1 VHQRSRR
8 TYGAP
13 RVHAELR
20 RLNQRCS
27 RKRVARLMRDAGL
40 VGACSPALAAR
51 PPGHRTGTGPGQPAV
66 RPAGPGSGV
75 GRGRDPVPHRPGL
88 ALPRR
93 GHRSLQPPVVGWA
106 MSDRPDTD
114 LVTDALMMAF
124 PRRRPDRRVVH
135 HSDRGAVL
143 YVAGVQP
150 PAHRARPGPVLRIH
164 QRRPRQRRSRGLLG
178 HPQTRARLDPPAHNL
193 VHPDRAT
200 HRRVRPHRGVLQ
212 PRAHPTPPRPPQPPP
227 PTRRPPPPL
236 ETPCPPNRG
245 KTTSAPKGLGGVWS
259 AGRGR
264 V

>member
-1 VHQRSRR
+1 MPSYAASTSGAPVSGWHGSCATPAWSVHARRRWRRGRPDTAPAPDLVNRRFDPPGPDRLWAADVTQFRTGQGWLYLAGVIDLYSRR
-8 TYGAP
+8 
-13 RVHAELR
+13 
-20 RLNQRCS
+20 
-27 RKRVARLMRDAGL
+27 
-40 VGACSPALAAR
+40 
-51 PPGHRTGTGPGQPAV
+51 
-66 RPAGPGSGV
+66 
-75 GRGRDPVPHRPGL
+75 
-88 ALPRR
+88 
-93 GHRSLQPPVVGWA
+93 VVGWA

-150 PAHRARPGPVLRIH
+150 PAHRAQPGPVLQVHR
-164 QRRPRQRRSRGLLG
+164 RRPRQRRSRGLLG